1 MSVLSSIGNILSDG
15 LLSGIGNLAKNIR
28 EAITGKGIK
37 VQISYIKY

>member
-1 MSVLSSIGNILSDG
+1 MSLINFSLGDIGSLFKD
-15 LLSGIGNLAKNIR
+15 IR

>member
-1 MSVLSSIGNILSDG
+1 MG
-15 LLSGIGNLAKNIR
+15 LLDFSLRDIGSLFKDIR

>member
-1 MSVLSSIGNILSDG
+1 MGLINFSLGDIGSLFKD
-15 LLSGIGNLAKNIR
+15 IR